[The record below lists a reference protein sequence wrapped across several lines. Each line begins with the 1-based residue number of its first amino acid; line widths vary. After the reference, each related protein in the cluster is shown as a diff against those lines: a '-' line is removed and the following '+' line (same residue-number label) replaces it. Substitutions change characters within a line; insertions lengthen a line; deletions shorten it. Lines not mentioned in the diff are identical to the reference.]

1 MTLTLDPDLEKRLQ
15 QELARKG
22 YADPAALIAHALD
35 LLEAEPAT
43 FTPTQEQEDWL
54 TRNKDAINRA
64 LDVSFA
70 QIERGEFRTQEQVE
84 ARLTVPRAERVKR
97 AA

>member
-1 MTLTLDPDLEKRLQ
+1 MTLTLDPALEKRLQ
-15 QELARKG
+15 QELARG
-22 YADPAALIAHALD
+22 RYADPAALIAHALD

-43 FTPTQEQEDWL
+43 FTPTPEQEDWR

-70 QIERGEFRTQEQVE
+70 QMERGEFYTQEQVE
-84 ARLTVPRAERVKR
+84 GRV
-97 AA
+97 AHP